1 MGALLPSEARQTMP
15 ALTDADDIEL
25 EAFYNDAYKQDWAE
39 PADHLEIDR
48 WSKYGHDR
56 LYINDGIAKA
66 DKYDLYVDLQTHEIV
81 SNNEAKHSGG
91 TVEITGDTAT
101 ITIEVSGGKYEHEI
115 TVSLSGEA
123 FAAGDEAD
131 GETADEETTNGENT
145 DEPEVVTDGGTD
157 TEPVEGVL
165 EGGIN
170 KVIVRTLSHGYRF
183 MKGGGD
189 DDVTH
194 VYYGTVENDQEIPIG
209 EVPSNVFDALED
221 AGYSPNRETTPHPAG
236 RDIRLAD
243 SDSGDETDDD
253 GGSESIPD
261 GGEIVTAHATDYVD
275 DAIIEDAL
283 AQHGDPD
290 HPEALTVDDVRELL
304 AHVQHNVEAVWGE
317 WLDSI
322 ERTDTFV
329 VAQDDDVVVLDTGER
344 DAVCRALE
352 AYDGPVTV
360 DDTAERVVSSVHH
373 RVAEQIDREY
383 SWGVT
388 YPLVVRLPAD
398 GEAGQR
404 FVEAAVNGLQ
414 RRGLAPGQA
423 WAYYGVAIRG
433 ESRNAWGAR
442 KGDADHKNVSD
453 ALDKA
458 TQTLPEA

>member
-1 MGALLPSEARQTMP
+1 MP

-25 EAFYNDAYKQDWAE
+25 EAFYNGAYKQDWAE
-39 PADHLEIDR
+39 PSDHLEIDR

-101 ITIEVSGGKYEHEI
+101 ITIEVSGGKHEHEI

-123 FAAGDEAD
+123 FAADNEGDGAD
-131 GETADEETTNGENT
+131 GEAADEETADGGSTGEH
-145 DEPEVVTDGGTD
+145 EIVTDGGQVEVEYDGQTVTVPTMFRKSD
-157 TEPVEGVL
+157 LSNYYGSVPDSCPVEHVYVYDGRLRAEAQIDETTAVVATYRPDRVDSI
-165 EGGIN
+165 ESGWDGWSAEFFDKTGRGTPPN
-170 KVIVRTLSHGYRF
+170 TLWERDSDGDG
-183 MKGGGD
+183 GGGD
-189 DDVTH
+189 T
-194 VYYGTVENDQEIPIG
+194 P
-209 EVPSNVFDALED
+209 DA
-221 AGYSPNRETTPHPAG
+221 AC
-236 RDIRLAD
+236 
-243 SDSGDETDDD
+243 
-253 GGSESIPD
+253 D
-261 GGEIVTAHATDYVD
+261 GGEVGTDRVTDYVD

-283 AQHGDPD
+283 AQHGDPG

-304 AHVQHNVEAVWGE
+304 AHVQYGVETVWGE

-322 ERTDTFV
+322 ERTDTLV
-329 VAQDDDVVVLDTGER
+329 VAQDDGVVVLDTGER

>member
-1 MGALLPSEARQTMP
+1 MP

-25 EAFYNDAYKQDWAE
+25 EAFYNGAYKQDWAE
-39 PADHLEIDR
+39 PSDHLEIDR

-81 SNNEAKHSGG
+81 SNNEARHSGG

-101 ITIEVSGGKYEHEI
+101 ITIEMSGGKHEHEI

-123 FAAGDEAD
+123 FDDAD
-131 GETADEETTNGENT
+131 DETADEEETADGGSA
-145 DEPEVVTDGGTD
+145 DEPEVVTDGG
-157 TEPVEGVL
+157 
-165 EGGIN
+165 
-170 KVIVRTLSHGYRF
+170 
-183 MKGGGD
+183 
-189 DDVTH
+189 
-194 VYYGTVENDQEIPIG
+194 
-209 EVPSNVFDALED
+209 
-221 AGYSPNRETTPHPAG
+221 
-236 RDIRLAD
+236 
-243 SDSGDETDDD
+243 
-253 GGSESIPD
+253 
-261 GGEIVTAHATDYVD
+261 EIVTANATDYVD
-275 DAIIEDAL
+275 DAIIGDAL
-283 AQHGDPD
+283 AQHGTPG
-290 HPEALTVDDVRELL
+290 HPEALTVDDIRELL
-304 AHVQHNVEAVWGE
+304 AHVQHDVEAVWGE

-322 ERTDTFV
+322 ERTDTLV

-458 TQTLPEA
+458 TKTLPEA